1 MDCTEDGSA
10 LVGKEKSFEADHEW
24 EQQWVAVEWELLNVG
39 RHKYRDVVR
48 HKYAWGSTLN
58 DVG

>member
-1 MDCTEDGSA
+1 M
-10 LVGKEKSFEADHEW
+10 VGKEKSFEADHEW